1 MIAVPKI
8 MKLRD
13 NCLRFLAS
21 TWHNFGTGCPSIWLI
36 AKGGDM
42 APFTPNE
49 AIWGFHSRRLIKTLV
64 RVTDNCCLLFQ
75 WKLEWKELG
84 NYFEY
89 WGLYKTNLLHQDE
102 MVKKLSAHLIMCV
115 INA

>member
-1 MIAVPKI
+1 MATFLSTVLMIAVPKI

-21 TWHNFGTGCPSIWLI
+21 TWHNFGTRCPSIWLL

-42 APFTPNE
+42 APFTSNE

-64 RVTDNCCLLFQ
+64 RVTCNCYPSFDR
-75 WKLEWKELG
+75 KLEWEELG
-84 NYFEY
+84 ITSSI
-89 WGLYKTNLLHQDE
+89 GG
-102 MVKKLSAHLIMCV
+102 
-115 INA
+115 NA